1 MYDIYFF
8 NYSKIIYINK
18 TMKLTY
24 KGKTAI
30 VTGASGGM
38 GLETTKKLIKNN
50 INTLMIDI
58 RIPPKQFLKNNPK
71 VTFKQVDITNFKKL
85 KKIINDYY
93 NKHKSIDYLINTTGV
108 LWFDK
113 DISSVKIDFSIWDK
127 VYEINLKTM
136 VYLSKIIIPK
146 MEKKKIWFNGSYI
159 LCGCTIRR

>member
-58 RIPPKQFLKNNPK
+58 RIPSKQFLKNNPK

-85 KKIINDYY
+85 KK
-93 NKHKSIDYLINTTGV
+93 
-108 LWFDK
+108 
-113 DISSVKIDFSIWDK
+113 
-127 VYEINLKTM
+127 
-136 VYLSKIIIPK
+136 
-146 MEKKKIWFNGSYI
+146 
-159 LCGCTIRR
+159 